1 MLNVLGR
8 SRWSPYAAGALLG
21 ILSWFAFAT
30 TGRLLGVSTALVKTT
45 GMAENAIAPG
55 HVSTNAYFM
64 KTGLK
69 VDWEWMLVLGIALGA
84 WAAGRLSGGEA
95 RKDPPAMWQARFGA
109 SRGKRYAAAF
119 AGGALVMYGARMA
132 GGCTS
137 GHGISG
143 SLQLAVSS
151 WTFFLTIFAA
161 AVIVST
167 LLYGRG
173 SRDAR

>member
-1 MLNVLGR
+1 MLRFFCLR
-8 SRWSPYAAGALLG
+8 RWSPYATGALLG
-21 ILSWFAFAT
+21 VLSWFAFAT
-30 TGRLLGVSTALVKTT
+30 TGKLLGVSTALVKTV
-45 GMAENAIAPG
+45 GMAESAVAPG
-55 HVSTNAYFM
+55 HVAANPYFA
-64 KTGLK
+64 KTGVK

-84 WAAGRLSGGEA
+84 WTAGRLSGGEE
-95 RKDPPAMWQARFGA
+95 RKELPAMWESRFGA

-119 AGGALVMYGARMA
+119 AGGGLVMYGARMA

-151 WTFFLTIFAA
+151 WAFFLTIFAA
-161 AVIVST
+161 AVAVSA

-173 SRDAR
+173 TSDAR